1 MATKTPKTQFDSMWD
16 SKKDAEAVANRFRR
30 LWLSASVKPR
40 KSAPGWEV
48 HISDSSASSIRTSIR
63 WAAKQKFPDARS
75 LTVTFRHGYAY
86 LQVNTK
92 KVYRVIRSK
101 ASATGFKF
109 VEQ

>member
-16 SKKDAEAVANRFRR
+16 EKKDAEAAANRFRR
-30 LWLSASVKPR
+30 FWMSASVKPR

-48 HISDSSASSIRTSIR
+48 HISDNSASSAKKSVRA
-63 WAAKQKFPDARS
+63 AAKQKFPDARS
-75 LTVTFRHGYAY
+75 LTVTFRHGYVY

-101 ASATGFKF
+101 ASVTGFNF